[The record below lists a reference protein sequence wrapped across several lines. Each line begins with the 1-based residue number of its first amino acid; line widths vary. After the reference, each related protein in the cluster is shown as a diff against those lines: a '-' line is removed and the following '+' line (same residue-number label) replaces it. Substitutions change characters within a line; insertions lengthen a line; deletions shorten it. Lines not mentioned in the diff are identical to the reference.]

1 MNGKHTTKIITS
13 EEQIPDGFVPV
24 NHFRENGFVQRWP
37 TVAKA
42 ISEAHSL
49 GRIRAVKLCR
59 TMGDLKTGAVYVHE
73 GDATAFLAARY
84 PHPSMIQPS
93 AGETIVVDT
102 PAEPARLGEAGE
114 AIERL
119 TAAMGDLMAAMA
131 DLTVALRLK
140 AEATLEEATS

>member
-1 MNGKHTTKIITS
+1 MNAKHTTRIITA

-37 TVAKA
+37 TIAKA
-42 ISEAHSL
+42 ISEAHTL

-73 GDATAFLAARY
+73 GDTTAFLAERY
-84 PHPSMIQPS
+84 PHPGTTTPP
-93 AGETIVVDT
+93 AVET
-102 PAEPARLGEAGE
+102 PAEASRLGEAGE

-131 DLTVALRLK
+131 DLTAALRLK
-140 AEATLEEATS
+140 AEATLEEAAA

>member
-1 MNGKHTTKIITS
+1 MNAKHTTRIITA
-13 EEQIPDGFVPV
+13 EDQIPDGFVPV
-24 NHFRENGFVQRWP
+24 NHFRENGFVQRWA
-37 TVAKA
+37 TIAKA
-42 ISEAHSL
+42 ISDAHSV

-73 GDATAFLAARY
+73 GDTTAFLAARY
-84 PHPSMIQPS
+84 PHPSMIQPP
-93 AGETIVVDT
+93 AVETPVVET
-102 PAEPARLGEAGE
+102 PARMGEAGE

-140 AEATLEEATS
+140 AEATLEEAAS